1 MFFATHIPGPDP
13 CVLGNS
19 RIYCLNVETCG
30 GGIFDVTTDSYTVTD
45 NLYTEMDGLVS
56 EPVFANGQMYA
67 LNIDGGAV
75 NQSDLA
81 NIQVTPTSIADFVF
95 SSWRHIY

>member
-1 MFFATHIPGPDP
+1 M
-13 CVLGNS
+13 
-19 RIYCLNVETCG
+19 E
-30 GGIFDVTTDSYTVTD
+30 
-45 NLYTEMDGLVS
+45 GLVS

-67 LNIDGGAV
+67 LNLDGGAV
-75 NQSDLA
+75 NQAALA